1 MQIKNPPFVRVFR
14 HIYVHYWRLYFTRM
28 EFGFRIDGPGLSL
41 IVGYDSPPCRVC
53 GTRAL
58 ISWPTENPGAAICPD
73 CCHHPDHEWERD
85 QGAYCCVECGEADY
99 EMERD
104 YYED

>member
-1 MQIKNPPFVRVFR
+1 MRVKNPPFVRLIRYLYVYSWHFR
-14 HIYVHYWRLYFTRM
+14 IARM
-28 EFGFRIDGPGLSL
+28 HFGFRIETPWFAVS
-41 IVGYDSPPCRVC
+41 VGHDSAPCRVC

-58 ISWPTENPGAAICPD
+58 YQWDPKNPGAAICPD